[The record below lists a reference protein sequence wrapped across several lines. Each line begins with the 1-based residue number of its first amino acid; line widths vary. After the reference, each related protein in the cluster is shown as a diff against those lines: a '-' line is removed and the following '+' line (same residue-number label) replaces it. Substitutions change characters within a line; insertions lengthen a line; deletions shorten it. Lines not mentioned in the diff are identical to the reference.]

1 MQKTD
6 LNVAPY
12 YDDFDVTD
20 NFHRVLFRPGF
31 AVQAR
36 ELTTLQSILQ
46 NQVERHGRHMFKE
59 GSLVV
64 PGQFGYI
71 NEYYAVKLQS
81 TFNSVAISQYLQQ
94 YAENTNLTDNQDEN
108 ADKGVI
114 ITGST
119 SGVKARVIGYSDATT
134 TDPATLYVKYTQTAT
149 NTAGGATAG
158 VTTTFVD
165 GENISSDTAIT
176 YGSTTIS
183 ANSNSA
189 TLQSS
194 DATATGSS
202 ASIETGVY
210 FIRGTFVRVAK
221 QRIILD
227 KYTNTPSYRIGLSVN
242 ETLVTPESDS
252 QLLDNATGSSN
263 ENAKGAHRLQYTLTL
278 SKLPLGS
285 AADENFVELAQV
297 KRGVIQ
303 EVARNTDYSVL
314 GETFARR
321 TFDESG
327 NYTVKDFGID
337 LRENLDDGLNEGV
350 YSSGATTDDNNTAS
364 EGLLNIQISPGKA
377 YVRGYEIESVA
388 PKFIDIEKPR
398 TSEEFKNAVT
408 PAEVGNFVRVTNV
421 YGGPDISSIDNASEI
436 PQPYRQIELRDVA
449 NAVRG
454 TANGDIIGLA
464 RPRAFEHASGLDA
477 NSDNKLAHGGSGGQV
492 AQFNLYLFDIRMFT
506 QVTFNGSTA
515 PDANHVPQ
523 GAKVTG
529 TVSGATGF
537 VHNTQNQILNLTNV
551 VGTFLTNDSLLSS
564 SSDEADGL
572 VKTTGNATLT
582 LAGGVNQRTF
592 DEVKQVFMDDGSGAS
607 DEDFTADLVLNTS
620 KSLSG
625 TVSTAS
631 GNTTVTGF
639 GTSFQTELRA
649 GDLINISGVGDKVIN
664 AIASDTSLT
673 LTTNSGANTTSV
685 SATRKRPAIQDTNRN
700 ILLRKLR
707 KNNIKTLETDSNGN
721 NSVTE
726 LKVRRQF
733 VATSNGS
740 GQLTVQAPAN
750 EKFQAASNTDYIAVV
765 LDNNSRSGCAD
776 GDIIN
781 LTSSNTSF
789 SGTGTRNL
797 TITNNTVFNGAGVKV
812 QLLTTVLRNNAPHK
826 VKTNIPAHIVLA
838 NSVTGAHV
846 YGVDAKDKDVSLG
859 KADVHKIHAIFDSE
873 DTSADPS
880 LPQFTATGITGTF
893 QKGEIITGA
902 TSKCQAMII
911 NTISPITY
919 IVKNA
924 KDFSSGENIT
934 GTTSGATATVATL
947 TAGSKNITGRF
958 ILDTGQRDNFY
969 DVGRIIR
976 KAGQTAP
983 TGRIAIV
990 FDYFE
995 HSDGDFF
1002 TVDSYSS
1009 VDYKDILTYSATR
1022 VDPEVREPTGEYDLR
1037 NAIDFRPKIDDIAA
1051 TTANRNSGQYSA
1063 DNVTGFSFNFASRKF
1078 HGTKASEVL
1087 IPKDN
1092 SNISYDFEFY
1102 LGRVDLLFLTE
1113 KGEFKIQKGTPA
1125 EIPDAPEELQKSM
1138 LISEITLPAYLLNI
1152 DDAKLTKETNKRYTM
1167 RDIGRLED
1175 RINNIEYYTALS
1187 LLEKDAEGFQIQDA
1201 NGLDRFKSGFLV
1213 DNFTGHSIGDVQHP
1227 DYRVAIDMAE
1237 QELRPKYFM
1246 KGITL
1251 AEENTTDTQ
1260 RTADNYQKTGDLVT
1274 LPYDEIVSIQQ
1285 PYATRIEN
1293 LNPVLNFSWAGICEL
1308 SPSGDEWFEV
1318 NRLPA
1323 LVINREGNFD
1333 TIFAQNRNA
1342 IGTVW
1347 NAWQT
1352 QWSGESTTR
1361 TSRFR
1366 ESRFINLGQPR
1377 GRAILQRTTTTETG
1391 TRTRQGVST
1400 NVVAQIDRVSE
1411 GDRLLSTAIIPFI
1424 RARNV
1429 TFTASGLKPLTR
1441 VYPFFDKQD
1450 VTSNVTPSVGG
1461 TGTVTSVGGAM
1472 FSTAFGKVE
1481 GVFAIPDPNVSGN
1494 PRFRT
1499 GERVFRLTSSATNQL
1514 TPEPETFAQAT
1525 YSARGILRNVQERII
1540 ATRNARVEVRNVN
1553 QTENVTRNDVRDVVV
1568 GWWDPLAQSIMPQ
1581 AEGGEYITK
1590 IDVFFQGK
1598 DANIPVTCQ
1607 IREMENGYPTIK
1619 ALPFGTKVYQPFED
1633 GTVAMSNGSTTVT
1646 GTNTKFTDLRVGDC
1660 ITITEGGTST
1670 VGTAGQAGHETTA
1683 LVTTVASITSDTSMT
1698 VSDAS
1703 ARAISGKT
1711 YSRVN
1716 LTNDA
1721 SKPTTFRFNS
1731 PVYVRNG
1738 VEYCIVLQSDSDK
1751 YFAWIS
1757 RMGET
1762 DIGGTRTVSE
1772 QPYLGVLFKSQN
1784 NTTWSAYDF
1793 EDLKFTVHRASFT
1806 TGTNG
1811 TLTLVNDVLPSKTL
1825 VNDPF
1830 RFTGSSNVIKVL
1842 HTDHNMHAD
1851 QNNVTISGAK
1861 SDVST
1866 TLNGAMTNS
1875 QTNLTLTSGTGF
1887 EASNLSS
1894 RIYLKIGDEI
1904 MFGTQSGGAGTT
1916 SITSI
1921 TRAQDGTTAT
1931 AHANGTTVELYQLNG
1946 IPLDQINKTH
1956 TSIANQNLDYYT
1968 ITTTT
1973 SADAS
1978 VSTGGGNAV
1987 VATENAQMDGMQ
1999 TLLPTILHPNTTLS
2013 GSLRATSGRSLNGTE
2028 SSLDT
2033 ASLSASSKINIPL
2046 GENFFFDNP
2055 KLIASQINETNE
2067 LSGSKSLIIDLVMGT
2082 TQENLSPVVDLDRK
2096 SIVAFSNRI
2105 DNIDSSSGVFPT
2117 TDFVSA
2123 TEPDGDS
2130 TETVYVTRRVTLKN
2144 PATALKVLHTAVRF
2158 SNAEIQLMYKI
2169 LRSDDESDFDELGF
2183 RFFNTNGGPDVTTN
2197 DSTTNDDFIE
2207 YEYTE
2212 DGLEE
2217 FTAFAIKIRM
2227 QSSNS
2232 AQPPRIK
2239 DLRAIALAT

>member
-1 MQKTD
+1 
-6 LNVAPY
+6 
-12 YDDFDVTD
+12 
-20 NFHRVLFRPGF
+20 
-31 AVQAR
+31 
-36 ELTTLQSILQ
+36 
-46 NQVERHGRHMFKE
+46 
-59 GSLVV
+59 
-64 PGQFGYI
+64 
-71 NEYYAVKLQS
+71 
-81 TFNSVAISQYLQQ
+81 
-94 YAENTNLTDNQDEN
+94 
-108 ADKGVI
+108 
-114 ITGST
+114 
-119 SGVKARVIGYSDATT
+119 
-134 TDPATLYVKYTQTAT
+134 
-149 NTAGGATAG
+149 
-158 VTTTFVD
+158 
-165 GENISSDTAIT
+165 
-176 YGSTTIS
+176 
-183 ANSNSA
+183 
-189 TLQSS
+189 
-194 DATATGSS
+194 
-202 ASIETGVY
+202 
-210 FIRGTFVRVAK
+210 
-221 QRIILD
+221 
-227 KYTNTPSYRIGLSVN
+227 
-242 ETLVTPESDS
+242 
-252 QLLDNATGSSN
+252 
-263 ENAKGAHRLQYTLTL
+263 
-278 SKLPLGS
+278 
-285 AADENFVELAQV
+285 
-297 KRGVIQ
+297 
-303 EVARNTDYSVL
+303 
-314 GETFARR
+314 
-321 TFDESG
+321 
-327 NYTVKDFGID
+327 
-337 LRENLDDGLNEGV
+337 
-350 YSSGATTDDNNTAS
+350 
-364 EGLLNIQISPGKA
+364 
-377 YVRGYEIESVA
+377 
-388 PKFIDIEKPR
+388 
-398 TSEEFKNAVT
+398 
-408 PAEVGNFVRVTNV
+408 
-421 YGGPDISSIDNASEI
+421 
-436 PQPYRQIELRDVA
+436 
-449 NAVRG
+449 
-454 TANGDIIGLA
+454 
-464 RPRAFEHASGLDA
+464 
-477 NSDNKLAHGGSGGQV
+477 
-492 AQFNLYLFDIRMFT
+492 MFT
-506 QVTFNGSTA
+506 QVILNGSTA
-515 PDANHVPQ
+515 PDTNHVVQ

-537 VHNTQNQILNLTNV
+537 IHSRQNQILNLTNV
-551 VGTFLTNDSLLSS
+551 VGTFQTNDSLLSS

-572 VKTTGNATLT
+572 VKTSGNATLT

-721 NSVTE
+721 QPVTE

-733 VATSNGS
+733 VATSSNS
-740 GQLTVQAPAN
+740 GVLQVQAPAN

-781 LTSSNTSF
+781 LTSSNTTF
-789 SGTGTRNL
+789 SGTGTRDL
-797 TITNNTVFNGAGVKV
+797 TITNNTVFNGSGVKV

-859 KADVHKIHAIFDSE
+859 KADVHKIHAVFDSE
-873 DTSADPS
+873 DTSADPA

-902 TSKCQAMII
+902 NSKCQAMII

-924 KDFSSGENIT
+924 KEFSSGENIT
-934 GTTSGATATVATL
+934 GTTSGATATVGTL

-969 DVGRIIR
+969 DVGRVIR

-995 HSDGDFF
+995 HSNGDFF

-1051 TTANRNSGQYSA
+1051 TTADRNSSQYSA

-1113 KGEFKIQKGTPA
+1113 KGEFKVQKGTPA
-1125 EIPDAPEELQKSM
+1125 EIPNAPEELQKSM

-1366 ESRFINLGQPR
+1366 ENRFINLGQPR

-1400 NVVAQIDRVSE
+1400 NVIAQIDRVSE

-1450 VTSNVTPSVGG
+1450 VTSNVTPSTGG

-1472 FSTAFGKVE
+1472 FSSAFGKVE
-1481 GVFAIPDPNVSGN
+1481 GVFAIPDPNVAGN
-1494 PRFRT
+1494 ARFRT

-1646 GTNTKFTDLRVGDC
+1646 GTNTKFTDLKVGDS

-1670 VGTAGQAGHETTA
+1670 VGTAGQAGYETTA

-1703 ARAISGKT
+1703 ARVVSSKT

-1716 LTNDA
+1716 LSNDA
-1721 SKPTTFRFNS
+1721 TTPTTFRFNS

-1793 EDLKFTVHRASFT
+1793 EDLKFTVHRASFE
-1806 TGTNG
+1806 TGTSG

-1825 VNDPF
+1825 ENDPL
-1830 RFTGSSNVIKVL
+1830 RFTASSNVVKVL
-1842 HTDHNMHAD
+1842 HNDHHMFAN
-1851 QNNVTISGAK
+1851 QNNVTISGVK
-1861 SDVST
+1861 SDTST
-1866 TLNGAMTNS
+1866 TLNGAITNS
-1875 QTNLTLTSGTGF
+1875 ATSLTLTSGTGF

-1894 RIYLKIGDEI
+1894 RIYLKIGNEI

-1916 SITSI
+1916 AITSL

-1931 AHANGTTVELYQLNG
+1931 AHANGATVELYQLNG

-1956 TSIANQNLDYYT
+1956 TATANQNLDYYT

-1978 VSTGGGNAV
+1978 VSVGGGNAV

-2028 SSLDT
+2028 SSLDE
-2033 ASLSASSKINIPL
+2033 ASLGISEKINIPI

-2183 RFFNTNGGPDVTTN
+2183 RFFNTTGGPDVITN

-2232 AQPPRIK
+2232 SQPPRIK